1 MKRAAGVV
9 LAVSSL
15 PSPYGIGTFGQA
27 AYDFADFTAA
37 AGLKLWQLLPL
48 GPTSYGDSP
57 YQSFSTFAGNPYY
70 IDPELLIADG
80 LLTKEEADSLP
91 FGTDPRHVDYG
102 QMYESRFRMLALAK
116 SRGWQRD
123 REKVARFEEEN
134 ASWLPDYTLFMAC
147 KRHFGMRA
155 WMEWPEEIRLRKEP
169 AVRKYR
175 ALLRDDIELF
185 TYIQYLFF
193 RQWFALRDYVHKKGV
208 RLIGD
213 VPIYV
218 AMDSADVWSSPQM
231 FELDE
236 ENKPLAVAGVP
247 PDYFSED
254 GQLWGNPLYRWDR
267 MKADGFG
274 WWIRR
279 IEGAGR
285 LYDIIRIDHFR
296 GFDTYWSV
304 PPEAKTARPGHWCF
318 GPGMDLI
325 GVLNSWFPQL
335 EFIAEDLGTPMDSVE
350 KLLADSGWP
359 GMKVLEFAFDIEGQS
374 RYVPHRHIENCVCY
388 TSTHDNV
395 PLMGWVK
402 DQKPEEVE
410 YIKRY
415 LHILPGEPFCEGML
429 RSGMMSVAKYFIAP
443 LQDYLGLDEEH
454 TMNRPGTTSGN
465 WQWRL
470 LPGEAS
476 PELAAKIAAQT
487 LLYGRREGK
496 KVIEE
501 EAEAE
506 EQEEKA

>member
-1 MKRAAGVV
+1 M
-9 LAVSSL
+9 AVSSL
-15 PSPYGIGTFGQA
+15 PSPYGIGSFGQA
-27 AYDFADFTAA
+27 AFDFADFAAA

-70 IDPELLIADG
+70 IDLDKLIEDG
-80 LLTKEEADSLP
+80 LLTKAETEACYW
-91 FGTDPRHVDYG
+91 GEDPRHVDYG
-102 QMYESRFRMLALAK
+102 AIYQSRFRILERARR
-116 SRGWQRD
+116 RGWERD
-123 REKVARFEEEN
+123 REAVARFEREN
-134 ASWLPDYTLFMAC
+134 ASWLPDYCLFMAC

-155 WMEWPEEIRLRKEP
+155 WMEWPEDIRLRKAP
-169 AVRKYR
+169 AVEEYR
-175 ALLRDDIELF
+175 TLLKDDVELF
-185 TYIQYLFF
+185 MYIQYLFF
-193 RQWFALRDYVHKKGV
+193 RQWSALKEYVHRKGL

-218 AMDSADVWSSPQM
+218 AMDSADVWADPGS

-267 MKADGFG
+267 MKEDGFG

-279 IEGAGR
+279 IEGAGK

-304 PPEAKTARPGHWCF
+304 PPEAKTARPGHWCY

-359 GMKVLEFAFDIEGQS
+359 GMKVLEFAFDIQGQS
-374 RYVPHRHIENCVCY
+374 RYVPYRHIENCVCY

-402 DQKPEEVE
+402 DQIPEEVE

-415 LHILPGEPFCEGML
+415 LHILPGEPFYEGML
-429 RSGMMSVAKYFIAP
+429 RGGMMSVAKYFIAP
-443 LQDYLGLDEEH
+443 MQDYLGLDEKH
-454 TMNRPGTTSGN
+454 TMNGPGTVSGN

-476 PELAAKIAAQT
+476 EALAKKIAAQT
-487 LLYGRREGK
+487 LLYGRRKGE

-501 EAEAE
+501 E
-506 EQEEKA
+506 